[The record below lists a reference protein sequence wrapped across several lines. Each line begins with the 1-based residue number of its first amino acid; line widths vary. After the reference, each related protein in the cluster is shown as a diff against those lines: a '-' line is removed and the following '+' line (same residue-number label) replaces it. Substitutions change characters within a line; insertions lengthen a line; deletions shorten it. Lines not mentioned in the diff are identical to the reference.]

1 MPIGLDRSCH
11 VCLKLVQQRRPAAA
25 IRGVL
30 QRQVVV
36 TEHGAEWREG
46 LHGLKAIWQGN
57 PVACQK
63 VEEQADV
70 VAAWVVMSM
79 QGKERLD
86 QFLGCLLGVI
96 AEGLVIDVWIIQ
108 QPVEPDQSES

>member
-1 MPIGLDRSCH
+1 MPIGLDRCCH

-63 VEEQADV
+63 VEE
-70 VAAWVVMSM
+70 
-79 QGKERLD
+79 RLD

-96 AEGLVIDVWIIQ
+96 AEGLVVDVWIIQ